1 MLPVSECALHT
12 LPIKHPRQSVYEV
25 ITRRLFAHIGIAG
38 TKDITHRII
47 KALYPMPALKN
58 GDDNVGY
65 LTVISP
71 LGKPLDCSF
80 PSNKKATTFG
90 WQHAGILLSCMDKTA
105 APALFTLKSI
115 ANSRRQGC
123 CFATLCYGYIS
134 ISSITGF
141 IMFIRHEL
149 R

>member
-12 LPIKHPRQSVYEV
+12 LPINHPRQSVYEV
-25 ITRRLFAHIGIAG
+25 ITRRVFTHIGIAG

-47 KALYPMPALKN
+47 KALYSMPALKN

-80 PSNKKATTFG
+80 PFNKKATTFG

-105 APALFTLKSI
+105 ALAMFTLQKYCK
-115 ANSRRQGC
+115 QQ
-123 CFATLCYGYIS
+123 ATRLLFCHIVLWIHLNIFYYGIYHVHS
-134 ISSITGF
+134 T
-141 IMFIRHEL
+141 
-149 R
+149 